1 MLFLLKYHLETHKMV
16 KLATTPNL
24 EGPKSNLFYSLYIL
38 IIDLPIML
46 ICCQDKR
53 DYGLF

>member
-53 DYGLF
+53 DYG